1 MNNIQKWLG
10 RTMFYLAFA
19 VTMFCVVAAP
29 DAVERAVEGN
39 VTSLFLALGIGA
51 LSSTLMSI
59 FKNC

>member
-1 MNNIQKWLG
+1 
-10 RTMFYLAFA
+10 MFYLAFL
-19 VTMFCVVAAP
+19 VTMFCVVAVP

-39 VTSLFLALGIGA
+39 VTSLFLALGVGA